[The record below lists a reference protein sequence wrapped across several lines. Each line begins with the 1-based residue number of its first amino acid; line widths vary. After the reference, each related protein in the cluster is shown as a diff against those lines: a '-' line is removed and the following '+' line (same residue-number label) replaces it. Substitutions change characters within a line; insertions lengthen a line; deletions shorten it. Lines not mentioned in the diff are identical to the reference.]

1 MSPDQKSR
9 LIDLVGDQYDVG
21 EVIGKGGQATVYRAV
36 HLRLNRE
43 VALKVLR
50 EDALDHSGH
59 LARFTREIRIL
70 SVLQH
75 PNIVRIYDSCPDHPW
90 FPTELIQ
97 GFDIVEYCDLH
108 GLDARGR
115 VELFAKV
122 AGAIGAA
129 HLLAITHRDL
139 KPSNILVDLDAEPHV
154 VDFGLACD
162 ASE

>member
-1 MSPDQKSR
+1 MTEMSPDQKSR

-90 FPTELIQ
+90 FSTELIQ

-122 AGAIGAA
+122 AGAIG
-129 HLLAITHRDL
+129 
-139 KPSNILVDLDAEPHV
+139 
-154 VDFGLACD
+154 
-162 ASE
+162 